1 MMTTIQQAMSDL
13 LSAMK
18 FEQMAKDV
26 LGETEK
32 DRLCRYARVIVKSAR
47 PAEKMALASKFRLL
61 NLY

>member
-1 MMTTIQQAMSDL
+1 MSDL
-13 LSAMK
+13 LAAMK
-18 FEQMAKDV
+18 CEQMAKDV
-26 LGETEK
+26 LSETEK